1 MKEYEDQKYGHW
13 TEGTEQM
20 LPLLLRK
27 PLLMVVTG
35 EAANHINQETSEQVR
50 EENNIP
56 DFSETY
62 LMFGEIFQRM
72 MSLRETLFFN
82 GKF

>member
-1 MKEYEDQKYGHW
+1 MYLKVAKRMKEYEDHKYGHW

-56 DFSETY
+56 DFSV
-62 LMFGEIFQRM
+62 
-72 MSLRETLFFN
+72 
-82 GKF
+82 GKN